1 MNETETK
8 DGPVESF
15 PWPTRIAAHVVMP
28 GAAPRV
34 HGYDVQED
42 LARHFSFS
50 DTVYLAL
57 TGQLP
62 TPVTSQCFAVA
73 LVFLS
78 PCTVAEAPTHAAVLA
93 RLCVAKTA
101 GVLQVGAIGLAE
113 QAGFLAGKLEDLREW
128 LAAAGGEFPS
138 AHVAGTP
145 EQRAAVGRFRLALGP
160 GAVTVAGLDRDP
172 TLLAAIFCA
181 LFSAGLTT
189 LAQWTTVFMV
199 ARLPVVAAEAF
210 AATPGDFRGY
220 PMDLPHFE
228 YTGGGDG

>member
-1 MNETETK
+1 MNETETR

-15 PWPTRIAAHVVMP
+15 PWPTRLAAHVVMP
-28 GAAPRV
+28 GTAPRL

-42 LARHFSFS
+42 IARHYSFS

-57 TGQLP
+57 TGSLP
-62 TPVTSQCFAVA
+62 TPENSHRFGVA

-78 PCTVAEAPTHAAVLA
+78 PCSVAEAPTHAAVLA
-93 RLCVAKTA
+93 RLCVAKAA

-113 QAGFLAGKLEDLREW
+113 QAGFLAHDLEEVRVW
-128 LAAAGGEFPS
+128 LADTGGVFPA
-138 AHVAGTP
+138 AHVADTP
-145 EQRAAVGRFRLALGP
+145 EERAAVERFRLALGP
-160 GAVTVAGLDRDP
+160 GAGTVPGLDQDP
-172 TLLAAIFCA
+172 TLLAALFCA
-181 LFSAGLTT
+181 LFASGLTT
-189 LAQWTTVFMV
+189 HAQWTTVFVV

-228 YTGGGDG
+228 YTGGKDG